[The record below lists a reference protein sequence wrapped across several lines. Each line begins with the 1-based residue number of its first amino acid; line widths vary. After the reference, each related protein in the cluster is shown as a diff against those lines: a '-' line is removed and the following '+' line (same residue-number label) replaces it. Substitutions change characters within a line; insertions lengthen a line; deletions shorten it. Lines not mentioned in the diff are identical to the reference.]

1 VNRQLRQVYVCCR
14 VKVNVS
20 NGMSTT
26 SSSLCP
32 AIVVINPPAASA
44 PVCRPTVSIVNAT
57 TLDSP
62 LTSLR
67 SVPVNI
73 KASAL
78 MRVSHVCINIIVI
91 IVVVVLLRLLAMIN
105 LVPLRAVNLQQEPR
119 DVLGIVDQ
127 ILVITTV
134 YSQRMTRDFAV

>member
-1 VNRQLRQVYVCCR
+1 
-14 VKVNVS
+14 
-20 NGMSTT
+20 
-26 SSSLCP
+26 
-32 AIVVINPPAASA
+32 
-44 PVCRPTVSIVNAT
+44 
-57 TLDSP
+57 
-62 LTSLR
+62 
-67 SVPVNI
+67 
-73 KASAL
+73 
-78 MRVSHVCINIIVI
+78 MRVSHVCINIIII